1 MPPLL
6 IANGLCSFVHSRNLS
21 AETRVYQS
29 NNYTLD
35 MNNVVD
41 YLEFKIQ
48 TRARGHIIN
57 SSSAPVITIVVILLP
72 FSTQVVIDVNFV
84 STASG

>member
-1 MPPLL
+1 
-6 IANGLCSFVHSRNLS
+6 
-21 AETRVYQS
+21 
-29 NNYTLD
+29 

-84 STASG
+84 STASGWEYDCTSHPRFLVWMKGDQNAQSL